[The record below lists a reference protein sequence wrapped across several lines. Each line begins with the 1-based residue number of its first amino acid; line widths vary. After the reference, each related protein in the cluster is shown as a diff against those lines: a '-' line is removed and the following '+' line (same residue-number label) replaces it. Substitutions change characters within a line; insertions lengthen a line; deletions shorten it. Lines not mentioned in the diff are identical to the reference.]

1 MNRRVLFSAVAFAI
15 LAAPAGAQEHAGLWS
30 GQGEGDIT
38 LDLTHIDGNTYGAAL
53 ETVVPISDHGG
64 GCAGGVEGEL
74 ALTSEGGILTV
85 ENEDYDSA
93 AEPSPVNAKVCE
105 IGLTFNADGTLT
117 VEEKEGCMP
126 YHGAACGF
134 SGTLVHDAAGI

>member
-1 MNRRVLFSAVAFAI
+1 MSRRILALAAFAV
-15 LAAPAGAQEHAGLWS
+15 LAAPAMAQDHEGLWS

-38 LDLTHIDGNTYGAAL
+38 LDLTHIEGDTYSAAL
-53 ETVVPISDHGG
+53 ETVVPISDQGG

-74 ALTSEGGILTV
+74 DLTSDGGILSV
-85 ENEDYDSA
+85 ENEEYDSA

-105 IGLTFNADGTLT
+105 IALTFNADGTLT
-117 VEEKEGCMP
+117 VEEKEGCLP

-134 SGTLVHDAAGI
+134 SGTLSHDAAGL